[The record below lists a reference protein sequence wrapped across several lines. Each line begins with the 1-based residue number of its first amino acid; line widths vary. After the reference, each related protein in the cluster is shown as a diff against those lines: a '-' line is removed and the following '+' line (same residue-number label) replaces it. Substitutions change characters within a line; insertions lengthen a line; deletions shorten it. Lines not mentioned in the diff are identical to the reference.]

1 MLLAGP
7 EPGASV
13 EVEQDGPRAHL
24 PATQSGPLQA
34 EPLGNAGALPS
45 NRFGPDNFKGFER
58 NGF

>member
-7 EPGASV
+7 EPGASA

-24 PATQSGPLQA
+24 PATQSAPLQA

-45 NRFGPDNFKGFER
+45 SRFGPDNFKGFER

>member
-7 EPGASV
+7 APAASL
-13 EVEQDGPRAHL
+13 EVEQDGAHAGL

-34 EPLGNAGALPS
+34 EPLGNAIALPS